1 VKIILSLFFVTAIS
15 SGVLA
20 DTICRQPD
28 TADFGTDVT
37 TLSGNGF
44 IITEGCAED
53 ELVVRKPISLSVLF
67 GPGAQNTGATYTMNP
82 LPSWTV
88 LFDLD
93 RADLDDSIRLI
104 LDQIPST
111 AKVRVTGYTCRV
123 GSEDYNLRLS
133 RQRAQAVASYL
144 RDRGATVSLIAGK
157 GECCPVSTTD
167 LTKNRRV
174 FIEEE
179 K

>member
-1 VKIILSLFFVTAIS
+1 MKIILSLFFLTAIS
-15 SGVLA
+15 TGVLA

-37 TLSGNGF
+37 ALSGNGF
-44 IITEGCAED
+44 VITQGCAED
-53 ELVVRKPISLSVLF
+53 GLVVRKPISLSVLF
-67 GPGAQNTGATYTMNP
+67 GHGAQNTGAPDVMKP
-82 LPSWTV
+82 LSSWTV

-93 RADLDDSIRLI
+93 RADLDDSNRLI
-104 LDQIPST
+104 LDRIPPT
-111 AKVRVTGYTCRV
+111 ARVRVTGYTCRV
-123 GSEDYNLRLS
+123 GSEGYNLRLS
-133 RQRAQAVASYL
+133 RQRAQAVATYL
-144 RDRGATVSLIAGK
+144 RDRGATVTIIEGK